1 MRTGE
6 IDYALEPTTFH
17 SMQEAQELV
26 NTLEENLQIRQM
38 GAATVRPELVEIFSK
53 LANNAAEYG
62 MTPEGAQVHVR

>member
-1 MRTGE
+1 
-6 IDYALEPTTFH
+6 
-17 SMQEAQELV
+17 MQEAQELV

>member
-26 NTLEENLQIRQM
+26 NTLEENLQIRQI

-62 MTPEGAQVHVR
+62 MTLEGAQVHVR